1 MRTKIK
7 QIHSQLT
14 CGRWYQSFHTTLWL
28 CPPHSHQSLYT
39 SHSETFVELET
50 RRQCLKCYC
59 YQLLHPKISETLESS
74 TSEGGKQKNS
84 TLWVSISHWFNQGQ
98 MWPWAGCTHA
108 VHQHLSEFLGAY
120 DALRQL
126 QRVGG
131 SENIHRAHHHLRG
144 FTWRIHRST
153 VWEFRAVYG
162 TLDKQH
168 TRHSEVAYLYQERP
182 LCPTSWF
189 GSHGPER
196 KEG

>member
-1 MRTKIK
+1 MVSI
-7 QIHSQLT
+7 I
-14 CGRWYQSFHTTLWL
+14 
-28 CPPHSHQSLYT
+28 SHHALALSTAQP
-39 SHSETFVELET
+39 SESVHFTFRDIYRIRNKKTVSEM
-50 RRQCLKCYC
+50 
-59 YQLLHPKISETLESS
+59 LLLPIIAPKISDTLESS

-189 GSHGPER
+189 GSRGPER